1 MFLRSEHF
9 SCLSEKALTQFFF
22 LFVKVM
28 TKSFSMQEKHDRGTA
43 RQYFDYLKITI
54 DITPY

>member
-1 MFLRSEHF
+1 
-9 SCLSEKALTQFFF
+9 
-22 LFVKVM
+22 M